1 MSRWLT
7 WSKSRS
13 RRRRSVR
20 PRILR
25 IDELENR
32 RLLRGTLL
40 GGSFE
45 EAFEHDEFEI
55 EDRFEADERDDL
67 PRGTTLSRDAV
78 VDLDEAEGEDD
89 EWEDD
94 DESEPWSY
102 ANPATPVRKNQVPM
116 DSVIAFRVTN
126 AFWFGSVVVLD
137 VSGTRDDDASAEEA
151 TPATNFARPANG
163 SDKTI
168 AASPTRTTNEDP
180 GEAESS
186 APETDVRTDREAE
199 QPSGGDETVTSESPA
214 KTGPEN
220 LVAATASPVEEKA
233 AENLDRKDAVSP
245 TALSTR
251 TTQDDGT
258 LASPDEETQSQT
270 ASRTK
275 AGSSSERLEM
285 SSRRVDGPQRHPLIA
300 EASVSRHTCATRRV
314 RRVPIKVSMLGSSP
328 RWLRNPPAPTTG
340 DFATRCRRILRHSKP
355 RCRTCWRIQ
364 ARWVGTWPTGSCD
377 RT

>member
-1 MSRWLT
+1 
-7 WSKSRS
+7 
-13 RRRRSVR
+13 
-20 PRILR
+20 
-25 IDELENR
+25 
-32 RLLRGTLL
+32 
-40 GGSFE
+40 
-45 EAFEHDEFEI
+45 
-55 EDRFEADERDDL
+55 
-67 PRGTTLSRDAV
+67 LSRDAV
-78 VDLDEAEGEDD
+78 VDSDEAEGEDD
-89 EWEDD
+89 GWEDDEWD

-102 ANPATPVRKNQVPM
+102 ANLATPVSKNQVAM
-116 DSVIAFRVTN
+116 DSVIAFRVTSE
-126 AFWFGSVVVLD
+126 FWFGSVVVLD
-137 VSGTRDDDASAEEA
+137 VSGTHDDDASAEEA

-168 AASPTRTTNEDP
+168 AASPTRTTKDDL
-180 GEAESS
+180 GEGESS
-186 APETDVRTDREAE
+186 APETDVRTDREAQ

-300 EASVSRHTCATRRV
+300 EASVSRHTLRHAESPPSSYQGQHARIFAALAPESSGTHNGRLRDALSQDLAALETALQDLLADSGEMGKDMAEWLTRPDVIPWTLAATIALVAAEIV
-314 RRVPIKVSMLGSSP
+314 RRKTQRSRSNGLPPPPDAADVSLRLFPELLG
-328 RWLRNPPAPTTG
+328 LPPG
-340 DFATRCRRILRHSKP
+340 TRP
-355 RCRTCWRIQ
+355 
-364 ARWVGTWPTGSCD
+364 
-377 RT
+377 